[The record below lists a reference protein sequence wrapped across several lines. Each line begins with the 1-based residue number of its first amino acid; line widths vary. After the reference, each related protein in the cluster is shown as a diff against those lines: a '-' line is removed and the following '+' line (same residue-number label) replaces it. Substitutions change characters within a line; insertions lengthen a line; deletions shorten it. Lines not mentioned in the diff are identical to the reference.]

1 MTRDTAADRPGGH
14 PPDRARAREIG
25 VAPGRLPTGPA
36 NAITDVPGIRVGHA
50 TVIEGA
56 GIRTGVT
63 AVMHDALLPHAARL
77 SPDARLSPGALPDY
91 GPQLPGTGTLAAGLS
106 VFNGFGKMVGSTQVA
121 ELGTIETPV
130 LLTATL
136 SVFRVADALLSYLR
150 DANHRPGSD
159 PPGTLNPVVAETN
172 DGYLSDIWARPI
184 TAEHVRIA
192 LDTAA
197 GGPVAEGCVGA
208 GTGTGALGFK
218 AGIGTSSRIV
228 GWATG
233 PVTLG
238 VLVQANFS
246 GELTVLGVPVP
257 AAGRQPVPEP
267 PGHGN
272 SCVIVLATDAA
283 LDSRQ
288 LERVAS
294 RAFAGMARA
303 GSDFSGGSG
312 DYALAI
318 STARPVTAARQM
330 AERGRSAAPTETTAA
345 GQSAESGASA
355 TAADITAAGQSA
367 ESRASATAAD
377 ITAAGQAAEDGSGTA
392 EAGTA
397 APGAATAPAGYP
409 VPGKD
414 LDLLFQ
420 AASEATEEAILNSL
434 FMAVTTT
441 GFRGHVRHAV
451 SLDEVLAR
459 VGARLTR
466 TWS

>member
-1 MTRDTAADRPGGH
+1 VTRDTAPGRPAGDS
-14 PPDRARAREIG
+14 PSARARARDIG

-63 AVMHDALLPHAARL
+63 AVVHDALLPSGAQ
-77 SPDARLSPGALPDY
+77 LSPGALAGHGAQSQDP
-91 GPQLPGTGTLAAGLS
+91 GTLAAGLS

-150 DANHRPGSD
+150 DLSYLHKGHGGEPPGS
-159 PPGTLNPVVAETN
+159 LNPVVAETN

-192 LDTAA
+192 LDTATS
-197 GGPVAEGCVGA
+197 GPVAEGCVGA

-218 AGIGTSSRIV
+218 AGIGTSSRVV
-228 GWATG
+228 GWPTG

-257 AAGRQPVPEP
+257 ASRTEPATEP
-267 PGHGN
+267 PDRGN

-318 STARPVTAARQM
+318 STAGRVAAGQVTTGQVTTGQVTTGQVTTGGHAA
-330 AERGRSAAPTETTAA
+330 AERGTAAP
-345 GQSAESGASA
+345 
-355 TAADITAAGQSA
+355 
-367 ESRASATAAD
+367 
-377 ITAAGQAAEDGSGTA
+377 

-397 APGAATAPAGYP
+397 APGAATVPAGSP

-420 AASEATEEAILNSL
+420 AAIEATEEAILNSL

-441 GFRGHVRHAV
+441 GFRGHIRHAV
-451 SLDEVLAR
+451 SLDELVAR
-459 VGARLTR
+459 VGVRRAQT
-466 TWS
+466 

>member
-1 MTRDTAADRPGGH
+1 MTG
-14 PPDRARAREIG
+14 RARARDLG
-25 VAPGRLPTGPA
+25 VVPGRLPAGPA

-50 TVIEGA
+50 TVVEGT

-63 AVMHDALLPHAARL
+63 ALVHDELLPRSEA
-77 SPDARLSPGALPDY
+77 
-91 GPQLPGTGTLAAGLS
+91 PGTGALTAGLS

-150 DANHRPGSD
+150 ERSGGEPS
-159 PPGTLNPVVAETN
+159 GTLNPVVAETN

-184 TAEHVRIA
+184 TAEHVALA

-228 GWATG
+228 SSAAG

-238 VLVQANFS
+238 VLVQANFG

-257 AAGRQPVPEP
+257 AAGRQPAPVPSSNGPPSDGP
-267 PGHGN
+267 PGNGN
-272 SCVIVLATDAA
+272 SCVIVLATDAV

-288 LERVAS
+288 LERLAS
-294 RAFAGMARA
+294 RSFAGMALA
-303 GSDFSGGSG
+303 GSDFSGHSG

-318 STARPVTAARQM
+318 STATGPAA
-330 AERGRSAAPTETTAA
+330 
-345 GQSAESGASA
+345 AS
-355 TAADITAAGQSA
+355 
-367 ESRASATAAD
+367 
-377 ITAAGQAAEDGSGTA
+377 
-392 EAGTA
+392 
-397 APGAATAPAGYP
+397 AGYP
-409 VPGKD
+409 VPDKD

-420 AASEATEEAILNSL
+420 AAIEATEEAILNSL

-451 SLDEVLAR
+451 PLDEVVER
-459 VGARLTR
+459 VGGRLA
-466 TWS
+466 

>member
-1 MTRDTAADRPGGH
+1 
-14 PPDRARAREIG
+14 

-50 TVIEGA
+50 TVIEDA

-63 AVMHDALLPHAARL
+63 AVVHDALLPGGLQPSALPH
-77 SPDARLSPGALPDY
+77 GALPH
-91 GPQLPGTGTLAAGLS
+91 GALPHGALPRGGSLSRDSPAGGREPVSSGTLAAGLS

-150 DANHRPGSD
+150 DLSYLQEGHGGD

-184 TAEHVRIA
+184 TAEHVRMA

-228 GWATG
+228 NWATG

-238 VLVQANFS
+238 VLVQANFT

-257 AAGRQPVPEP
+257 ATGRQLVPEP
-267 PGHGN
+267 PDQGN
-272 SCVIVLATDAA
+272 SCVIVLATDAV

-294 RAFAGMARA
+294 RAFAGMARV
-303 GSDFSGGSG
+303 GSDFSGHSG

-318 STARPVTAARQM
+318 STARPV
-330 AERGRSAAPTETTAA
+330 
-345 GQSAESGASA
+345 A
-355 TAADITAAGQSA
+355 TAGRAGVGLATEGGPAAA
-367 ESRASATAAD
+367 ETQT
-377 ITAAGQAAEDGSGTA
+377 TAAGQAAEGGPAAAETQTTA
-392 EAGTA
+392 TGQAAVGGTA
-397 APGAATAPAGYP
+397 AAETRAAASGAGTAPAGYP

-420 AASEATEEAILNSL
+420 AAIEATEEAILNSL

-451 SLDEVLAR
+451 SLDEVVAR
-459 VGARLTR
+459 VGGRLTQA
-466 TWS
+466 

>member
-1 MTRDTAADRPGGH
+1 MTRGTAAGRPAGDRPPG
-14 PPDRARAREIG
+14 RARARDIG

-63 AVMHDALLPHAARL
+63 AVVHDAVLP
-77 SPDARLSPGALPDY
+77 PGATDD
-91 GPQLPGTGTLAAGLS
+91 GPQVPSTGALAAGLS

-150 DANHRPGSD
+150 DLSYLHEGHGGE

-184 TAEHVRIA
+184 TAEHVRAA

-228 GWATG
+228 NWPSG

-257 AAGRQPVPEP
+257 ATGREPAPEP
-267 PGHGN
+267 QDHGN
-272 SCVIVLATDAA
+272 SCVIVLATDAR

-294 RAFAGMARA
+294 RAFAGMART
-303 GSDFSGGSG
+303 GSDFSSGSG

-318 STARPVTAARQM
+318 STAQPAAG
-330 AERGRSAAPTETTAA
+330 AGHAAFGSAAQVRPAAEGGSAAGDVETTAA
-345 GQSAESGASA
+345 G
-355 TAADITAAGQSA
+355 
-367 ESRASATAAD
+367 RAV
-377 ITAAGQAAEDGSGTA
+377 ER
-392 EAGTA
+392 GTA
-397 APGAATAPAGYP
+397 AVQASAAASGAVTAPAGYP
-409 VPGKD
+409 VPAKD

-420 AASEATEEAILNSL
+420 AAIEATEEAILNSL
-434 FMAVTTT
+434 FMAVTTA

-451 SLDEVLAR
+451 PLDEVVAR
-459 VGARLTR
+459 VGGRLTVA
-466 TWS
+466 

>member
-1 MTRDTAADRPGGH
+1 MA
-14 PPDRARAREIG
+14 RARARDLGI
-25 VAPGRLPTGPA
+25 APGRLPAGPA

-50 TVIEGA
+50 TVTEGT

-63 AVMHDALLPHAARL
+63 AIVHDELL
-77 SPDARLSPGALPDY
+77 SGGSLP
-91 GPQLPGTGTLAAGLS
+91 AGLS

-150 DANHRPGSD
+150 AMNYRHGGE

-184 TAEHVRIA
+184 TAEHVRTA

-197 GGPVAEGCVGA
+197 GGAVAEGCVGA

-228 GWATG
+228 SRATG

-246 GELTVLGVPVP
+246 GELAVLGVPVP
-257 AAGRQPVPEP
+257 ATGSQPAPEP
-267 PGHGN
+267 PDHGN
-272 SCVIVLATDAA
+272 SCVIVLATDAV

-318 STARPVTAARQM
+318 STGRPGSAAGQAAACRGSARPTETTA
-330 AERGRSAAPTETTAA
+330 TETTAA
-345 GQSAESGASA
+345 GQ
-355 TAADITAAGQSA
+355 
-367 ESRASATAAD
+367 
-377 ITAAGQAAEDGSGTA
+377 AAEGGLGAA
-392 EAGTA
+392 EAST
-397 APGAATAPAGYP
+397 APGTATAPAGYP

-434 FMAVTTT
+434 FMAETTT
-441 GFRGHVRHAV
+441 GFRGHVRYAV
-451 SLDEVLAR
+451 SLDEVATRVSGRLA
-459 VGARLTR
+459 GT
-466 TWS
+466 

>member
-1 MTRDTAADRPGGH
+1 VSSVTGRQ
-14 PPDRARAREIG
+14 PPARSRARDLGI
-25 VAPGRLPTGPA
+25 APGRLPTGPA

-50 TVIEGA
+50 TVIEGT

-63 AVMHDALLPHAARL
+63 AIVHDVLLPGSLQHLRWQH
-77 SPDARLSPGALPDY
+77 G
-91 GPQLPGTGTLAAGLS
+91 GPQQGRSREAGGGTLPAGLS

-150 DANHRPGSD
+150 ALNYRREGHGGEL
-159 PPGTLNPVVAETN
+159 PGTLNPVVAETN

-257 AAGRQPVPEP
+257 ATGREMAPEP
-267 PGHGN
+267 PDHGN
-272 SCVIVLATDAA
+272 SCVIVLATDAV

-318 STARPVTAARQM
+318 STAPPATAARQT
-330 AERGRSAAPTETTAA
+330 AAGGLSAAVTEATGAGQAAEGGATETTAA
-345 GQSAESGASA
+345 SA
-355 TAADITAAGQSA
+355 
-367 ESRASATAAD
+367 
-377 ITAAGQAAEDGSGTA
+377 
-392 EAGTA
+392 A
-397 APGAATAPAGYP
+397 APGADTAPAGYP

-420 AASEATEEAILNSL
+420 AAAEATEEAILNSL

-441 GFRGHVRHAV
+441 GFRGRVRHAV
-451 SLDEVLAR
+451 SLDEVVAR
-459 VGARLTR
+459 LGARLTR
-466 TWS
+466 PSS

>member
-1 MTRDTAADRPGGH
+1 VTGGR
-14 PPDRARAREIG
+14 PPDRARARDIG
-25 VAPGRLPTGPA
+25 VAPGRMPTGPA

-50 TVIEGA
+50 TVIEGSE
-56 GIRTGVT
+56 IRTGVT
-63 AVMHDALLPHAARL
+63 AVVHDELLPHGSAQGR
-77 SPDARLSPGALPDY
+77 
-91 GPQLPGTGTLAAGLS
+91 GPQPPGTGTLAAGLS
-106 VFNGFGKMVGSTQVA
+106 VFNGFGKMVGSTQLA

-150 DANHRPGSD
+150 DLSYLNEGHGGQLPGS
-159 PPGTLNPVVAETN
+159 LNPVVAETN

-184 TAEHVRIA
+184 TAEHVRMA

-228 GWATG
+228 SAAAG

-257 AAGRQPVPEP
+257 ASGGPPGPEP
-267 PGHGN
+267 PDRGN
-272 SCVIVLATDAA
+272 SCVIVLATDAGA
-283 LDSRQ
+283 DSRQ

-303 GSDFSGGSG
+303 GSDFSGHSG

-318 STARPVTAARQM
+318 STAPADGGAT
-330 AERGRSAAPTETTAA
+330 
-345 GQSAESGASA
+345 ASA
-355 TAADITAAGQSA
+355 GC
-367 ESRASATAAD
+367 
-377 ITAAGQAAEDGSGTA
+377 
-392 EAGTA
+392 
-397 APGAATAPAGYP
+397 P
-409 VPGKD
+409 VPDKD

-420 AASEATEEAILNSL
+420 AAIEATEEAILNSL
-434 FMAVTTT
+434 FMAVSTT
-441 GFRGHVRHAV
+441 GFRGHARQPVP
-451 SLDEVLAR
+451 LDEVVAR
-459 VGARLTR
+459 VGGRLTD
-466 TWS
+466 T

>member
-1 MTRDTAADRPGGH
+1 VTKAAAAGRAAGDR

-25 VAPGRLPTGPA
+25 VAPGRLPTGAA

-50 TVIEGA
+50 TVIEGT

-63 AVMHDALLPHAARL
+63 AVVHDDLLPHGSEQGR
-77 SPDARLSPGALPDY
+77 ST
-91 GPQLPGTGTLAAGLS
+91 QLPGTRKLAAGLS

-150 DANHRPGSD
+150 DLSYRQHGDSAE

-184 TAEHVRIA
+184 TAEHVRMA

-228 GWATG
+228 SSAAG
-233 PVTLG
+233 PFTLG

-246 GELTVLGVPVP
+246 GELTVLGVQVP
-257 AAGRQPVPEP
+257 ATGRQPEP
-267 PGHGN
+267 PRDRGN
-272 SCVIVLATDAA
+272 SCVIVLATDAV

-303 GSDFSGGSG
+303 GSDFSGSSG

-318 STARPVTAARQM
+318 STAP
-330 AERGRSAAPTETTAA
+330 AA
-345 GQSAESGASA
+345 GPA
-355 TAADITAAGQSA
+355 TAS
-367 ESRASATAAD
+367 
-377 ITAAGQAAEDGSGTA
+377 
-392 EAGTA
+392 
-397 APGAATAPAGYP
+397 AGYP
-409 VPGKD
+409 VPDKD

-420 AASEATEEAILNSL
+420 AAIEATEEAILNSL

-451 SLDEVLAR
+451 PLDEVVAGVKR
-459 VGARLTR
+459 DVG
-466 TWS
+466 